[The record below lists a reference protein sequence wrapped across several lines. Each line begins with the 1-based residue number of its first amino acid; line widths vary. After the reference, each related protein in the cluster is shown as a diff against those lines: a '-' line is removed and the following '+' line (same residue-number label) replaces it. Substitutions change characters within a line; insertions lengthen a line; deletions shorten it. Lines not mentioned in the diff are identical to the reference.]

1 MALNARLPRT
11 TRSDNRLPEVLDA
24 AARLFAA
31 KGYAATSMRDI
42 AEDCDMLPGSLYYH
56 FAAKEDL
63 LVAVYKAGVREL
75 RDAVLAALAYPREPW
90 ARLEA
95 ACAAHL
101 ETMLRNSDYAQVL
114 VRVLP
119 TDVPGAA
126 MRLKALRSDYEDQ
139 FRELLSALPLP
150 SATDRR
156 IFRLMLLGA
165 LNWSRFWFSE
175 DGSGT
180 PKPRPHRRETPKS
193 LARKFVML
201 LKEAQHA

>member
-1 MALNARLPRT
+1 M
-11 TRSDNRLPEVLDA
+11 PEVLDA

-31 KGYAATSMRDI
+31 KGYSATSMRDI

-63 LVAVYKAGVREL
+63 LVAVYQAGVREL
-75 RDAVLAALAYPREPW
+75 RDAVRTALAHPGEPW

-101 ETMLRNSDYAQVL
+101 ETVLRNSDYAQVL

-119 TDVPGAA
+119 SDVPGAA
-126 MRLKALRSDYEDQ
+126 TRLKALRSDYEEQ
-139 FRELLSALPLP
+139 FRELLVALPLP
-150 SATDRR
+150 ADTDRR

-175 DGSGT
+175 DGAGA
-180 PKPRPHRRETPKS
+180 PKARPRRRETPKS
-193 LARKFVML
+193 LARKFVTM